1 MVMFRVIGATIKLF
15 ASLVIAALLALLAV
29 LIYFAVAVAGWIA
42 LGFVMVVLIYMFL
55 GELCTKIK
63 EKMAR
68 R

>member
-15 ASLVIAALLALLAV
+15 AALVIAALLVLLVV
-29 LIYFAVAVAGWIA
+29 LLYFAVAVAGWIA

>member
-1 MVMFRVIGATIKLF
+1 MVFRVIGATIRLF
-15 ASLVIAALLALLAV
+15 TALVIAALLVLLVV
-29 LIYFAVAVAGWIA
+29 LLYFMVAVAGWIA
-42 LGFVMVVLIYMFL
+42 LGFVMVVLIFMFL

>member
-42 LGFVMVVLIYMFL
+42 LGFVMVVFIYMFL
-55 GELCTKIK
+55 GELCASIK
-63 EKMAR
+63 EKMTIS
-68 R
+68 

>member
-1 MVMFRVIGATIKLF
+1 MVIRVIGATIRLF
-15 ASLVIAALLALLAV
+15 AALVIAALLVLLVV
-29 LIYFAVAVAGWIA
+29 LLYFAVAVAGWIA

>member
-1 MVMFRVIGATIKLF
+1 MVFRAIGATIKLF
-15 ASLVIAALLALLAV
+15 AALVIAALLVLLVV
-29 LIYFAVAVAGWIA
+29 LLYFAVAVAGWIA

>member
-15 ASLVIAALLALLAV
+15 AALVIAALMVLLVV
-29 LIYFAVAVAGWIA
+29 LLYFAVAVAGWIA

>member
-1 MVMFRVIGATIKLF
+1 MAVFRAIGATIKLF
-15 ASLVIAALLALLAV
+15 AALVIAALLVLLVV
-29 LIYFAVAVAGWIA
+29 LLYFMVAVAGWIA

>member
-42 LGFVMVVLIYMFL
+42 LGFVMVVLIFMFL

-63 EKMAR
+63 EKLAR

>member
-1 MVMFRVIGATIKLF
+1 MVFRVIGATIRLF
-15 ASLVIAALLALLAV
+15 AALVIAALLVLLVV
-29 LIYFAVAVAGWIA
+29 LLYFAAAVIGWIA
-42 LGFVMVVLIYMFL
+42 LGFVMVVLIFMFL